1 MKVLLIQPPIEDYY
15 TTPIRNYPLGL
26 LFVASHIYELCS
38 VEILDLRQSSKPSI
52 IDTPFKE
59 LQDYY
64 TLNYSP
70 FSLFHKYHRFG
81 KNYSEIQA
89 IIRDKMPDVIGIGSL
104 FSTYFDEAL
113 EVAKIAKS
121 VNNKILTVVGGN
133 HPTLYP
139 ADVLKHSFIDFVIRG
154 EGEEPFRALIETL
167 SKNVDLSL
175 IEGLCYKKDGDI
187 VVSDVYTSQS
197 RQLDLKRELLP
208 KEHYRYGKG
217 YVAPVLTSRGCPF
230 SCSFCSKPASR
241 FRHFEIDD
249 LKRDIQKLISLG
261 YDTIDFEDD
270 YFDLTG
276 ENTIEMLNWLKGKKL
291 RLTAMNGVV
300 PKISHEIKSLIK
312 EAGFQRINISLV
324 DVSEEVQ
331 REVNRGQFKY
341 FDKILNDFIET
352 GVPIETHFIVGLPE
366 QKIEH
371 IISTIIY
378 LAEKRLLLGPSIYYL
393 APGSRKFEEFL
404 SHNGNFNFKYA
415 RSSVAYPV
423 NKDLDRTKIIT
434 LMKLVRFVN
443 YVKRQIDLMD
453 RQLQVDELIDLARD
467 KDKEILSALIQE
479 KKLISYNP
487 TKRRFETDAFSKEVV
502 EIFFQKLRFIVG
514 YKSNKYCYFRG
525 LLTGS

>member
-15 TTPIRNYPLGL
+15 STPIRNYPLGL
-26 LFVASHIYELCS
+26 LFIASHIYDRCS
-38 VEILDLRQSSKPSI
+38 VEILDLRQTSKPSI

-59 LQDYY
+59 LQNYY
-64 TLNYSP
+64 TSSYSP
-70 FSLFHKYHRFG
+70 FSLFHKYQRFG
-81 KNYSEIQA
+81 MNKNEIEG
-89 IIRDKMPDVIGIGSL
+89 IIRKKSPDIVGISSL
-104 FSTYFDEAL
+104 FSTYFEEAL
-113 EVAKIAKS
+113 EVAKIAKNIS
-121 VNNKILTVVGGN
+121 NKILTVMGGN
-133 HPTLYP
+133 HPTLFP
-139 ADVLKHSFIDFVIRG
+139 VNVLENSDVDFVIKG
-154 EGEEPFRALIETL
+154 EGEEPFRLLIETL
-167 SKNVDLSL
+167 LKNGNLSNVP
-175 IEGLCYKKDGDI
+175 GLCYKKAGDI
-187 VVSDVYTSQS
+187 VVSDVYKSQS
-197 RQLDLKRELLP
+197 RRLDLKRELLP

-230 SCSFCSKPASR
+230 SCSFCGKPASR

-249 LKRDIQKLISLG
+249 VKRDIQKLISLG

-276 ENTIEMLNWLKGKKL
+276 ENTIEILKWLKGKKL

-331 REVNRGQFKY
+331 KEVNRGQFKY
-341 FDKILNDFIET
+341 FDKIIENFIET
-352 GVPIETHFIVGLPE
+352 GVPIETHFIIGLPE
-366 QKIEH
+366 QKLEH

-404 SHNGNFNFKYA
+404 SHNGKFNFKYA
-415 RSSVAYPV
+415 RSSVAYPI
-423 NKDLDRTKIIT
+423 NKDLDRTKIMT

-443 YVKRQIDLMD
+443 YVKKQIDLMD

-487 TKRRFETDAFSKEVV
+487 TKIRFETDVFSKEVV
-502 EIFFQKLRFIVG
+502 EIFFQKIRFIAG
-514 YKSNKYCYFRG
+514 HKSNNYCYFSG
-525 LLTGS
+525 LLTQS